1 MGDET
6 CSACLPGPV
15 FFLKKTLFSAATNR
29 RLGVRV
35 HARGVSTPAKAR
47 RFFRIRDKTVD
58 AVSMSMA
65 LLRYTAKQFVVLFNG
80 N

>member
-1 MGDET
+1 M
-6 CSACLPGPV
+6 
-15 FFLKKTLFSAATNR
+15 
-29 RLGVRV
+29 